1 MRPGKASFVMERVQ
15 LSHLFCWVPAVASA
29 ARSQARRIVGSEP
42 TDGRE
47 GDAIAAEVRNLYSRV
62 ATDPEGEFHFHR
74 GAEYARTLLAYDA
87 DRLAAI
93 PNLSTD
99 SFAGVG
105 NPLAISPIQEGE
117 TVLDVGSGSGTD
129 LLLAAHRVGPTG
141 RAIGIEMTTDMA
153 DRCRASIAASGLSW
167 VEVLLGQA
175 ERLPVEDASV
185 DTVISN
191 GVLNLVP
198 DKSRAIG
205 EIFRVL
211 RPGGQ
216 FLLSDIALTSRL
228 GRFLSSS
235 VDLWALCV
243 GGAVTEEDVVKSVS
257 EVGFVEV
264 RSTDRYD
271 CIRGTSSE
279 FLARRLGVY
288 GMNLFAR
295 KPTAVPA
302 ASTASH

>member
-1 MRPGKASFVMERVQ
+1 M
-15 LSHLFCWVPAVASA
+15 ASA
-29 ARSQARRIVGSEP
+29 ARSRARRIVGSERS
-42 TDGRE
+42 DAGE
-47 GDAIAAEVRNLYSRV
+47 ADAITAAVRNLYSRV
-62 ATDPEGEFHFHR
+62 ATDPDGEFHFHR

-87 DRLAAI
+87 AGLAGL
-93 PNLSTD
+93 PSLSTD

-129 LLLAAHRVGPTG
+129 LLLAAHQVGPTG
-141 RAIGIEMTTDMA
+141 RAIGIEMTTNMA
-153 DRCRASIAASGLSW
+153 NRCQASIAASGLTW
-167 VEVLLGQA
+167 VEVLVGQA
-175 ERLPVEDASV
+175 ESLPVEDASV

-198 DKSRAIG
+198 DKSRALR

-216 FLLSDIALTSRL
+216 LLLSDIALTSRL

-243 GGAVTEEDVVKSVS
+243 GGAVTEEDVVKSVC
-257 EVGFVEV
+257 EVGFLDV

-288 GMNLFAR
+288 GMNLYAR
-295 KPTAVPA
+295 KPTAVA
-302 ASTASH
+302 VTSTASQ